1 MLINSHAAV
10 SVVWQLIQMC
20 PDSCRAPI
28 DTRNNT
34 LEPNTLEPERHY
46 LAVLAVYHRVVK

>member
-20 PDSCRAPI
+20 PDSCCAPI